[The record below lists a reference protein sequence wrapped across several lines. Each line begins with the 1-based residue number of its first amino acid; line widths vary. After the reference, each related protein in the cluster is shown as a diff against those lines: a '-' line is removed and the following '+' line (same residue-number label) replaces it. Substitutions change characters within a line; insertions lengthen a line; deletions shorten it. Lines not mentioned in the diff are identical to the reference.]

1 MSASMLR
8 QMLEDA
14 GAFLKA
20 DKFQDALDASR
31 RVTQFDPNNFQAF
44 MCVGMANFQLQ
55 NYEDS
60 EEAYRRAA
68 GLKPDL
74 PAAWKSL
81 VDLFDAWKQ
90 PQKKLEPLQKL
101 VTIFQKNNK
110 VKACQKWIAEVA
122 ATAMELKL
130 FPKAFD
136 AWYSLV
142 SPAGFEG
149 NSEVSLAVTPNEE
162 LPTTTVIWL
171 DLVDLLQRPNF
182 SLSDCTTALSIAEIA
197 DQFFAASARYDWAS
211 SAPETAELALKMD
224 AAIAFFVR
232 ASLDALKAVKA
243 TSTKAKRALLQQL
256 DAQALGIVNWF
267 PTAKIPA
274 EYLLLRSE
282 DADSPITLEKA
293 YDIAA
298 DLHSTHP
305 KSVMSQLFRAFGLL
319 EANET
324 VQARDAI
331 VEALAYCSS
340 SSFHESSFCVRAQM
354 ELASIALSTRDI
366 EGCLSRLNRA
376 KYLLKEKEQL
386 FGCSSP
392 HPSVYSEPKV
402 QLMEATARE
411 YLGDFEKALESY
423 HALIGNDDA
432 SIGFQ
437 ATVHASELL
446 LTKGKYEETLAA
458 LDTFSKDGK
467 AVEDADNAMLSSIRG
482 WVQFKL
488 GSIEEGKALLE
499 TATPHIS
506 VSKLTEKAQAFK
518 RLAIIYWH
526 LDGNY
531 RQGKQYCF
539 GHLLQAAKLMPS
551 DGEVFAWLGKYYQD
565 VAHDVLR
572 AEKCFLKAL
581 SLAPGNAMAGI
592 ALSNLYEQQGK
603 RELNVKL
610 WEDTTQE
617 QVTAPTWALLRLA
630 QHLVDNDDERA
641 VGKLHLVLRNDP
653 FNAQYWVTLGHV
665 YRHFGKLVSA
675 QKSYLKAIELGET
688 KWCVM
693 CELARIEGALLLFT
707 EAFEHIEPLVGAS
720 SPCTSAE
727 EVSVVSMLYAELL
740 FKQAKYLC
748 AEGLYG
754 RAAGNLKRA
763 SSLMKR
769 LSSSG
774 IASSADGFKLIGDI
788 HCFAFYLSPSDFDV
802 TENSAES
809 ASWTEFISN
818 GRKAY
823 EAVAALSTKSSE
835 AAPSADL
842 AQVHY
847 DVGVCS
853 WYEAQA
859 LCTVHGIHFS
869 GFEHLNSPRARQLD
883 AEIEKQAPDVLA
895 SVKKLKDK
903 ARVSFRDALK
913 ANPEYGLAWNGLG
926 VVHDHILVK
935 QFAWVRAIQI
945 ESNES
950 AWANLGM
957 LYVHHPDAKLTAS
970 LAQKAFIHLQGVN
983 ADNPS
988 MWNGYGMLS
997 RREAS
1002 KAEQQKAIEAFRCAL
1017 EVGLDLDA
1025 LQGFTTA
1032 ILLNE
1037 TAHNDEELLFA
1048 MRKLLERDPYNAG
1061 AWNAL
1066 GVLQQRLGL
1075 HEASR
1080 GSFTNALS
1088 YVAKAPWSVQQGQEV
1103 GVQWNAKVALL
1114 GVTDSTGKDAFGQAI
1129 ATVQELSSGQTV
1141 LLRVLK
1147 AQQLYYESDGKGSLR
1162 ELNTLLQDNLST
1174 SERDVVAVVGL
1185 SIAGLLGS
1193 THPTE
1198 AKFVSLLCKKHLL
1211 HNEKAVTEVSKSS
1224 LHVVEMHARVLGV
1237 ESECL
1242 SFLENAANSS
1252 DQKVSPSLWA
1262 RLAFASI
1269 DFQKINNNELVSV
1282 SRHSVKKNRPGC
1294 DEVQDVTF
1302 AHSLVGLAQD
1312 LSDGFSAREAQKL
1325 VRMEPWNPNAYVI
1338 AGAALLKCK
1347 STEVAALVAE
1357 RGLAIAQ
1364 SSSAHEF
1371 EQMRLHWLLCVC
1383 YVRLDESSKAASH
1396 CSQAHEWL
1404 VKQKQNKENDS
1415 GLVELELLDAR
1426 VLSVVKL
1433 AEGIEAYH
1441 AALKIASSVPHLN
1454 HRVVPI
1460 LTELGGVYEEANS
1473 LDCALQVWKFI
1484 STLTTSTASLPSVG
1498 YFLAN
1503 LRLGMVH
1510 GKKQNTKTA
1519 KKQIKSAVALA
1530 STSEDSKQA
1539 TVASFVE
1546 SVIAKIA

>member
-20 DKFQDALDASR
+20 EKFQDALDASR
-31 RVTQFDPNNFQAF
+31 RVTQFDPNNFQAL

-55 NYEDS
+55 QN
-60 EEAYRRAA
+60 
-68 GLKPDL
+68 
-74 PAAWKSL
+74 L

-90 PQKKLEPLQKL
+90 PQKKLEPLEKL
-101 VTIFQKNNK
+101 VTIFQKNKK

-122 ATAMELKL
+122 STAMELKL
-130 FPKAFD
+130 FPK
-136 AWYSLV
+136 
-142 SPAGFEG
+142 
-149 NSEVSLAVTPNEE
+149 
-162 LPTTTVIWL
+162 
-171 DLVDLLQRPNF
+171 RPNF
-182 SLSDCTTALSIAEIA
+182 SLSDCTSALSITEISN
-197 DQFFAASARYDWAS
+197 QFFAAGERYNWTQ
-211 SAPETAELALKMD
+211 SAPEATELALKMD

-243 TSTKAKRALLQQL
+243 TSTKAKRVLLQQL
-256 DAQALGIVNWF
+256 DAQTLGVIKWF

-282 DADSPITLEKA
+282 DADSP
-293 YDIAA
+293 
-298 DLHSTHP
+298 
-305 KSVMSQLFRAFGLL
+305 
-319 EANET
+319 
-324 VQARDAI
+324 
-331 VEALAYCSS
+331 LAYCSS
-340 SSFHESSFCVRAQM
+340 SSFHESSLCVRAQV
-354 ELASIALSTRDI
+354 ELASIALSTRDV

-386 FGCSSP
+386 LGSSGP

-411 YLGDFEKALESY
+411 YSGEFEKALEAY
-423 HALIGNDDA
+423 HALIRNDDA

-446 LTKGKYEETLAA
+446 LTKAKYEKSLVV

-467 AVEDADNAMLSSIRG
+467 TVEDADNAVLSSIRG

-488 GSIEEGKALLE
+488 GSMEEGKTLLE
-499 TATPHIS
+499 SAAPQIP
-506 VSKLTEKAQAFK
+506 VSKPTEKAQAFK
-518 RLAIIYWH
+518 RLAIVYWH

-531 RQGKQYCF
+531 RQGKQFCF

-551 DGEVFAWLGKYYQD
+551 DGEIFAWLGKYYQD
-565 VAHDVLR
+565 VAQDVLR

-581 SLAPGNAMAGI
+581 SLSPGNDMAGI
-592 ALSNLYEQQGK
+592 ALSDLYEQQGK

-610 WEDTTQE
+610 WEDTAQE
-617 QVTAPTWALLRLA
+617 QEAAPTWALLRLA

-688 KWCVM
+688 NWCVM
-693 CELARIEGALLLFT
+693 CELARIEGALLFFT
-707 EAFEHIEPLVGAS
+707 EAFEHIEPLVDAS
-720 SPCTSAE
+720 SPCTNAE
-727 EVSVVSMLYAELL
+727 QQSVVSMLYAELL

-754 RAAGNLKRA
+754 RAAGNLKKA
-763 SSLMKR
+763 SSFMKR

-774 IASSADGFKLIGDI
+774 IASSAEGFKLIGDI
-788 HCFAFYLSPSDFDV
+788 HCFAFYLSPSDFDAR
-802 TENSAES
+802 EGDDES
-809 ASWTEFISN
+809 TSWTEFISD

-823 EAVAALSTKSSE
+823 EAVVALSTKSSD
-835 AAPSADL
+835 AASSADL
-842 AQVHY
+842 AQVHF

-859 LCTVHGIHFS
+859 LCTVHGIHFF
-869 GFEHLNSPRARQLD
+869 GFEHLNSPRALQLSAD
-883 AEIEKQAPDVLA
+883 IEKQTPEVLA

-903 ARVSFRDALK
+903 ARTSFRDALK

-926 VVHDHILVK
+926 VVHDHVLVK
-935 QFAWVRAIQI
+935 QFAWIRAIQI

-957 LYVHHPDAKLTAS
+957 LYVRHPDAKLTAS
-970 LAQKAFIHLQGVN
+970 LAQKAFIHLQSVN

-1002 KAEQQKAIEAFRCAL
+1002 EAEQQKAVEAFRCAL

-1032 ILLNE
+1032 ILLN
-1037 TAHNDEELLFA
+1037 AAAGNDEELLFA

-1066 GVLQQRLGL
+1066 GVLQRRLGL
-1075 HEASR
+1075 YEESR
-1080 GSFTNALS
+1080 GSFANALS
-1088 YVAKAPWSVQQGQEV
+1088 YVTKAPWSVQQVQEK

-1114 GVTDSTGKDAFGQAI
+1114 GGADSTGKDAFAQAI
-1129 ATVQELSSGQTV
+1129 AAVQQLPSNQTV

-1147 AQQLYYESDGKGSLR
+1147 AQQLYHESDGKGSLQ
-1162 ELNTLLQDNLST
+1162 EVSALLQDNLST
-1174 SERDVVAVVGL
+1174 SERAVVAVVGL
-1185 SIAGLLGS
+1185 SIAGLLSS

-1198 AKFVSLLCKKHLL
+1198 AEPVSLLCKEHLL
-1211 HNEKAVTEVSKSS
+1211 HNEEAAEVSKSN
-1224 LHVVEMHARVLGV
+1224 LHVVEMYERVSGA
-1237 ESECL
+1237 EPECL
-1242 SFLENAANSS
+1242 SLLENAASAS

-1269 DFQKINNNELVSV
+1269 DFQKISNNELVSA
-1282 SRHSVKKNRPGC
+1282 SRHSVKRNRLGC
-1294 DEVQDVTF
+1294 DEIQDVTF
-1302 AHSLVGLAQD
+1302 ALTLIGLAQD
-1312 LSDGFSAREAQKL
+1312 LCDGFSARDAQKL
-1325 VRMEPWNPNAYVI
+1325 VHMEPWNPNAYVI

-1347 STEVAALVAE
+1347 STEAAALVAE
-1357 RGLAIAQ
+1357 RGLTIAQ

-1371 EQMRLHWLLCVC
+1371 EQMRLHWLLCIC
-1383 YVRLDESSKAASH
+1383 YVRLNESSKAASH

-1404 VKQKQNKENDS
+1404 VKQKKNNGTAMSDS
-1415 GLVELELLDAR
+1415 RLVELELLDAR
-1426 VLSVVKL
+1426 VLSVVKP

-1441 AALKIASSVPHLN
+1441 AALKVASSVPHLN

-1484 STLTTSTASLPSVG
+1484 STLTSSPSNPTADVG
-1498 YFLAN
+1498 NFLAN
-1503 LRLGMVH
+1503 LRLAMVH